1 MVKDDNKAL
10 KNVRKNIILDAILF
24 IFMAGLAVSWD
35 SDLHPIL
42 GIIVVI
48 LVLIHIAWHQKQIKV
63 MFRQAFPNLTMQKP
77 MKTILL
83 VLGVIAL
90 ILSLFMVF
98 E

>member
-10 KNVRKNIILDAILF
+10 KYVRKNIILDAILF
-24 IFMAGLAVSWD
+24 IFMAGLAVSGD

-77 MKTILL
+77 MKTILWG
-83 VLGVIAL
+83 LGIIAI

>member
-1 MVKDDNKAL
+1 VVKDDNKAL
-10 KNVRKNIILDAILF
+10 KYVRKNIILDAILF
-24 IFMAGLAVSWD
+24 IFMAGLAVSGD

-77 MKTILL
+77 MKTILWG
-83 VLGVIAL
+83 LGIIAI